1 MDEKQKL
8 AAELKALLEEK
19 KAQNEALKNFI
30 LALETKVASPD
41 KKKKM

>member
-1 MDEKQKL
+1 MDEKQRL

-30 LALETKVASPD
+30 QALETKGFIRD
-41 KKKKM
+41 KKNKM